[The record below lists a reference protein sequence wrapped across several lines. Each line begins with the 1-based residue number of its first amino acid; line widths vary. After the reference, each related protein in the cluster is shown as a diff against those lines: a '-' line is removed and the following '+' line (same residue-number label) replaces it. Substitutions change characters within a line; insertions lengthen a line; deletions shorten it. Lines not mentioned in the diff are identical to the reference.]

1 MFQGVYL
8 DRHYV
13 IDKLRVVA
21 ARGNEGFATVMN
33 HCSATQN
40 IRIEGSINIK
50 LYKKLRRFY
59 STLSSYLWFGR
70 VEQHVERRSM
80 HCIAFSSL

>member
-33 HCSATQN
+33 HYSATQN
-40 IRIEGSINIK
+40 IRIEGSIN
-50 LYKKLRRFY
+50 
-59 STLSSYLWFGR
+59 
-70 VEQHVERRSM
+70 QRRSVTTNEGG
-80 HCIAFSSL
+80 AE